1 MLGLNKRCKVILDE
15 LLSNPSITSM
25 DLEKKHHLTK
35 RQIGY
40 SLDKINEWLMA
51 NNLPVIERTRRG
63 QFVIDQA
70 VFSKFNLLDD
80 ADSFP
85 ANTNILTEEQRVYLI
100 IMILLS
106 SEEELSL
113 NHFTY
118 YLDVSKNTVLND
130 LKQVQS
136 YLDEYGLTIRYSRK
150 KGYVIEGKEFQIRKL
165 LIHVTGQVLQ
175 FSHGEN
181 QLKRITGIQ
190 DEEIQK
196 FKKRIERVENILNS
210 RFTDEKLRVM
220 PYIFILILK
229 RIRKGNIIDS
239 FPIEYDELSNTTEY
253 QATEEIL
260 HGYKDIPETERLFVT
275 LHLLTTNVFST
286 FFADET
292 IPDLIPAIDKML
304 RQFEKNACIYLENR
318 DELLDKLL
326 QHIKP
331 AYYRIKYHLTD
342 NIHFKGSFSKEF
354 QELHHLV
361 RRSTG
366 PLQELIGSDI
376 PENETVYIA
385 MLIGGWMNS
394 QGKSID
400 KKVKAVVVCPQ
411 GISVSKLLFKE
422 LKELFPEFV
431 FLDYLS
437 VREFMNYHLD
447 YDLVFSP
454 TYLETDKKLFVT
466 KVFLGK
472 EEKYRLRK
480 QVMLEVHGYIPKH
493 INIDHIMD
501 IVSNYA
507 VIQEEKALRNELEKY
522 INRDEN
528 SAVVNQT
535 IHDSDLQLNQ
545 LIVPENITLADRV
558 DSWDSAIRLSAEP
571 LIRSGKIEPDYVD
584 AMIRYSK
591 QDSYIVIG
599 PNMAIPHAAP
609 EDGVNEVGMSLLR
622 VKEGVYYANKYKIH
636 LVIVIAA
643 KDKHQHIHALMQ
655 LMKLAASDEDRNQLI
670 HADSAEKISEII
682 NLYSV
687 D

>member
-15 LLSNPSITSM
+15 LLSNPSITSK

-40 SLDKINEWLMA
+40 SLDKINEWLMT

-70 VFSKFNLLDD
+70 VFSKFNILDD
-80 ADSFP
+80 ADPFP
-85 ANTNILTEEQRVYLI
+85 VDTNILTEEQRAYLI
-100 IMILLS
+100 IMLLLS

-118 YLDVSKNTVLND
+118 HLNVSKNTVLSD
-130 LKQVQS
+130 LKQVQK
-136 YLDEYGLTIRYSRK
+136 YLDGYGLTIRYSRK
-150 KGYVIEGKEFQIRKL
+150 NGYLIEGKEFQIRKL

-175 FSHGEN
+175 FSHREN
-181 QLKRITGIQ
+181 QLKKITGIQ
-190 DEEIQK
+190 DEEIRK
-196 FKKRIERVENILNS
+196 FAKRIDKVENILNS
-210 RFTDEKLRVM
+210 RFTDEKLKVM

-229 RIRKGNIIDS
+229 RIRKGNIIDF
-239 FPIEYDELSNTTEY
+239 FPIEYKELSSTKEY
-253 QATEEIL
+253 QATEEIM
-260 HGYKDIPETERLFVT
+260 HGYKDIPVAERLFVT

-286 FFADET
+286 IFTEET
-292 IPDLIPAIDKML
+292 IPDLMPATNKML
-304 RQFEKNACIYLENR
+304 RQFEKNACVYLENR

-331 AYYRIKYHLTD
+331 AYYRIKYQLTD
-342 NIHFKGSFSKEF
+342 NIHFKGSLSKEF

-366 PLQELIGSDI
+366 PLKELIGSDI
-376 PENETVYIA
+376 PENETAYIA
-385 MLIGGWMNS
+385 MLIGGWMNR

-411 GISVSKLLFKE
+411 GISVSKLMFKE

-447 YDLVFSP
+447 YDIVFSP
-454 TYLETDKKLFVT
+454 IYLETDKKLFVT

-480 QVMLEVHGYIPKH
+480 QVMLGIHGYFPNH

-501 IVSNYA
+501 IVSNHTT
-507 VIQEEKALRNELEKY
+507 IQDEKALKDELEKY

-535 IHDSDLQLNQ
+535 VHDSDFQLNE
-545 LIVPENITLADRV
+545 LIIPENITLADTV
-558 DSWDSAIRLSAEP
+558 ESWESAIALSAEP
-571 LIRSGKIEPDYVD
+571 LIKSGKIEPEYVD
-584 AMIRYSK
+584 AMICYSE

-622 VKEGVYYANKYKIH
+622 VKEGVHYANDYKIH

-643 KDKHQHIHALMQ
+643 KDKYQHIHALMQ
-655 LMKLAASDEDRNQLI
+655 LMKLAGSDEDRNQLI
-670 HADSAEKISEII
+670 NADSVEKISEVI

>member
-1 MLGLNKRCKVILDE
+1 MGLNKRCKVILDE

-25 DLEKKHHLTK
+25 DLERKHHLTK

-40 SLDKINEWLMA
+40 SLDKINEWLMT

-85 ANTNILTEEQRVYLI
+85 VNTNILTEAQRVNLI

-118 YLDVSKNTVLND
+118 HLDVSKNTVLSD
-130 LKQVQS
+130 LKRVQN
-136 YLDEYGLTIRYSRK
+136 YLDGYGLTIRYSRR

-181 QLKRITGIQ
+181 QLRKITGIQ
-190 DEEIQK
+190 DEEIRK
-196 FKKRIERVENILNS
+196 FKNRIDRVEDILNS
-210 RFTDEKLRVM
+210 RFTDEKLKVM

-260 HGYKDIPETERLFVT
+260 HGYKDIPVTERLFVT

-286 FFADET
+286 FFTDET

-318 DELLDKLL
+318 DELMDKLL

-331 AYYRIKYHLTD
+331 AYYRIKYQLTD
-342 NIHFKGSFSKEF
+342 NIQFKGSFSKEF

-376 PENETVYIA
+376 PENETAYIA
-385 MLIGGWMNS
+385 MLIGGWMNR

-480 QVMLEVHGYIPKH
+480 QVMLGVYGYIPNH

-501 IVSNYA
+501 IVSNYTN
-507 VIQEEKALRNELEKY
+507 IQDEKALKNELEKY

-545 LIVPENITLADRV
+545 LIISKNITLADTV
-558 DSWDSAIRLSAEP
+558 ESWDSAIRLSAEP
-571 LIRSGKIEPDYVD
+571 LVKSGIIEPDYVD

-622 VKEGVYYANKYKIH
+622 VKEGIHYVNKYKIH

-643 KDKHQHIHALMQ
+643 KDKYQHIHALMQ
-655 LMKLAASDEDRNQLI
+655 LMKLAGSDEDRNQLI
-670 HADSAEKISEII
+670 NADSVEEISEII